1 MCDTTTQS
9 YVLIVNKRHRHLI
22 NPWDN
27 VQSDTYSARSLPIRK
42 KDIYIYITYIS
53 NDVLCPQSPNED
65 AEAGLVDVKVA
76 DHTAVIEEG
85 DDYIVQPFHRYLK

>member
-1 MCDTTTQS
+1 MYKVTRT
-9 YVLIVNKRHRHLI
+9 
-22 NPWDN
+22 
-27 VQSDTYSARSLPIRK
+27 LPAASQLGRR
-42 KDIYIYITYIS
+42 IYIYITYIS

-76 DHTAVIEEG
+76 DHTAVIKEG